1 MDAAVAPEQFSALS
15 RRHQVVSRQVWQVT
29 NRMDASLQEMR
40 LNELG
45 TTTALNLLQ
54 DKIIAPMRELQESE
68 MANMRTVLQSLGT
81 GREALDTK
89 REEAKQLQDE
99 IVRIMQRILKQM
111 SQWES
116 FVDVVNQLR
125 AIIEMQDTVLEGTEG
140 VRKKRIKG
148 VFDD

>member
-1 MDAAVAPEQFSALS
+1 M
-15 RRHQVVSRQVWQVT
+15 SRQVWQVT

-54 DKIIAPMRELQESE
+54 DKIIAPMRELQETE
-68 MANMRTVLQSLGT
+68 MANMRSVLQSLGT
-81 GREALDTK
+81 GREALETK
-89 REEAKQLQDE
+89 REEAKKQQDE
-99 IVRIMQRILKQM
+99 IVQIMQRILKQM
-111 SQWES
+111 AQWES

-125 AIIEMQDTVLEGTEG
+125 EIIKMQDTVLDNTEG
-140 VRKKRIKG
+140 VRKKQIKG

>member
-1 MDAAVAPEQFSALS
+1 MGQKIHPTGYRIGCIEPWRS
-15 RRHQVVSRQVWQVT
+15 RWHGGKR
-29 NRMDASLQEMR
+29 DFAR
-40 LNELG
+40 L
-45 TTTALNLLQ
+45 LLQ
-54 DKIIAPMRELQESE
+54 DKIIAPMRELQETE